1 MSYKAA
7 LDADARIAA
16 KNALKVVAALRQT
29 FDAKAVYQQY
39 LTTQPAKSDNPA
51 QDRARARAWAILNVN
66 PNMQALNTVMQR
78 LLAEGYVTGEAF
90 ADEQLQIARELQ
102 KADDTA
108 YVDWANWKPGDR
120 AAALLLRPPKAFQ
133 DLLQS
138 QGIALKEMS
147 QTTVRD
153 IGNAIADAVD
163 LGMSAE
169 RSAKN
174 IMRHVASPA
183 RALSIAITEQNRA
196 ISYATVN
203 RYKEAGL
210 EKMEWEVSSPCDKC
224 ALNANAVVPI
234 GGTFP
239 TGATQPPQH
248 PHCRCVLLPVLPD
261 FEDEQ
266 MPGATLVAPPAPK
279 VPIKTDKDIIDEALR
294 AARAAKD
301 DVFVPGQW
309 RQITSAEIK
318 EDVIT
323 EYLSRYNM
331 MEREKVI
338 DWIDRGKFGK
348 ETTALIEKGIVMKN
362 GQVKLQFY
370 SGGTSVPKK
379 VQKEIMDHVDL
390 LQATNPKSTTLRVTI
405 GKSKRNAYGWATL
418 NGEDIWLAPKTAKTI
433 MPNLIEGGK
442 FKMPA
447 LAENP
452 QWKYTL
458 THEWGH
464 HIDEGSSFFGQAVE
478 TEQAI
483 ARLKREFPDAFKSGY
498 SGENTKEFYAEMFA
512 EYFLTEGT
520 TTNVL
525 VQGMAKEFNWK
536 VLKKAK
542 PKPLPKP
549 AYVPAKKPTGYFT
562 PAKAKE
568 LEAGVPW
575 RPDGENLYLKKVL
588 DEQGFNGKPK
598 VVSAAEYQKAVDSGA
613 VPLYRGVAGDTPAQ
627 VDEFV
632 NQLLTGDT
640 PYVGR
645 GMFGDGTYFTDV
657 STTALKFAK
666 EDRLGK
672 PINFGKTIDAALAPE
687 AKIIDLE
694 DLQAQF
700 MRTTNMT
707 PAQKELYYSYPQ
719 DFYEDASM
727 WASTNGYDAIRI
739 KNPVVNWESQEALPD
754 VYTIILNR
762 TALIVKEMP

>member
-279 VPIKTDKDIIDEALR
+279 VSIKTDKDIIDEALR

-362 GQVKLQFY
+362 GQVKL
-370 SGGTSVPKK
+370 
-379 VQKEIMDHVDL
+379 H
-390 LQATNPKSTTLRVTI
+390 N
-405 GKSKRNAYGWATL
+405 NAL
-418 NGEDIWLAPKTAKTI
+418 FN
-433 MPNLIEGGK
+433 
-442 FKMPA
+442 
-447 LAENP
+447 
-452 QWKYTL
+452 
-458 THEWGH
+458 
-464 HIDEGSSFFGQAVE
+464 
-478 TEQAI
+478 
-483 ARLKREFPDAFKSGY
+483 KSGC
-498 SGENTKEFYAEMFA
+498 
-512 EYFLTEGT
+512 
-520 TTNVL
+520 
-525 VQGMAKEFNWK
+525 
-536 VLKKAK
+536 
-542 PKPLPKP
+542 
-549 AYVPAKKPTGYFT
+549 
-562 PAKAKE
+562 
-568 LEAGVPW
+568 
-575 RPDGENLYLKKVL
+575 
-588 DEQGFNGKPK
+588 
-598 VVSAAEYQKAVDSGA
+598 
-613 VPLYRGVAGDTPAQ
+613 
-627 VDEFV
+627 
-632 NQLLTGDT
+632 
-640 PYVGR
+640 
-645 GMFGDGTYFTDV
+645 
-657 STTALKFAK
+657 
-666 EDRLGK
+666 
-672 PINFGKTIDAALAPE
+672 
-687 AKIIDLE
+687 
-694 DLQAQF
+694 
-700 MRTTNMT
+700 
-707 PAQKELYYSYPQ
+707 
-719 DFYEDASM
+719 
-727 WASTNGYDAIRI
+727 
-739 KNPVVNWESQEALPD
+739 
-754 VYTIILNR
+754 
-762 TALIVKEMP
+762 